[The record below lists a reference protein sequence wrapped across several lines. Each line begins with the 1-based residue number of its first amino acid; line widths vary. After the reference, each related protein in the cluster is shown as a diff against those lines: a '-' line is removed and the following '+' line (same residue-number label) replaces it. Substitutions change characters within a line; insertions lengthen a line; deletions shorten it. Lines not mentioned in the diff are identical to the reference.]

1 MFVHNVLYAGYRD
14 TVGFKI
20 DGKNSLWE
28 HEIIFFSVWHIRVFL
43 WRKLLLIYAVN
54 CFNRRLNKQT
64 NKNKEINKENRKK
77 SSDQTRIKPGNI
89 QPSVS
94 AAEQTSA
101 SFCYTW
107 KITVDSIEKAFFCE
121 GHIFASSHATKFCFL
136 EVLALAW
143 KYSILATTFCW
154 HKLLSCERWVK
165 IIFSTCP
172 PSQADSSKTN
182 VLEKVIFWKS
192 N

>member
-1 MFVHNVLYAGYRD
+1 MRAIEIQLVLKL
-14 TVGFKI
+14 TVKTVYENMKLF
-20 DGKNSLWE
+20 SLACGTFE
-28 HEIIFFSVWHIRVFL
+28 YFYGENCCLFM
-43 WRKLLLIYAVN
+43 LLIV
-54 CFNRRLNKQT
+54 LIDVWTNKQT